1 MARASDAH
9 GIGFRN
15 AMPDPFA
22 LPPAEATPLAAR
34 IAGRIRREGPI
45 RFAAFME
52 AALYDPELG
61 YYRSGR
67 PTVGREG
74 DFLTS
79 PEVHPI
85 FGYALGRLAA
95 ALWEALGQPASF
107 TVRDVGP
114 GSGALL
120 ESLFAWAD
128 SGRGGAGFAAAL
140 RGELVEPSAA
150 AAERQRRRLGH
161 WGARLRWQERPE
173 ASEPVRGLVIGNELL
188 DAQPVQRLR
197 WSGSAWEELYVDVA
211 AGRFVEVRRAIQEAA
226 VLRPLAGVAAREGQV
241 VEVCPSLAAL
251 SGRLAATVGHGLLL
265 LCDYGAPRAQ
275 LYAPWRRGGTLL
287 TFHRH
292 SAGEDPYTRVGEQDL
307 SCHVDVETVQEAAL
321 AAGLRAYP
329 PRSQA
334 EFLASLGATRA
345 AAAEGERGAELEATL
360 ARRRAVE
367 TLTDPG
373 GLGRIQVLA
382 FGRGFR
388 GALPGLG
395 EPAGEGRAEA

>member
-9 GIGFRN
+9 GIGFRS
-15 AMPDPFA
+15 AMTDPFA
-22 LPPAEATPLAAR
+22 LPAAEATPLAAR
-34 IAGRIRREGPI
+34 IAGRIRRAGPI

-95 ALWEALGQPASF
+95 ALWEALERPACF

-140 RGELVEPSAA
+140 RGELVEPAAA
-150 AAERQRRRLGH
+150 AAERQRRRLGP
-161 WGARLRWQERPE
+161 WRARLRWQERPE

-226 VLRPLAGVAAREGQV
+226 LLRPLAGVAAREGQV

-251 SGRLAATVGHGLLL
+251 TGRLAATVGTRTAAALRLR
-265 LCDYGAPRAQ
+265 GAAGAALRALASRGDAADLPSPQ
-275 LYAPWRRGGTLL
+275 RRRGPL
-287 TFHRH
+287 R
-292 SAGEDPYTRVGEQDL
+292 AGRRAGPQLPCGCRDGAGGGAGRRAARL
-307 SCHVDVETVQEAAL
+307 SPAL
-321 AAGLRAYP
+321 AGGV
-329 PRSQA
+329 
-334 EFLASLGATRA
+334 LG
-345 AAAEGERGAELEATL
+345 ES
-360 ARRRAVE
+360 
-367 TLTDPG
+367 G
-373 GLGRIQVLA
+373 GDESGG
-382 FGRGFR
+382 GRG
-388 GALPGLG
+388 
-395 EPAGEGRAEA
+395 